1 MQQQQQYRAE
11 FAGKLEALLR
21 NDFIKVQYFYG
32 VLWKL
37 PGRLFDELDIVAI
50 NAISVYDF
58 RNMCFF
64 LSNLFITFVL
74 INK

>member
-1 MQQQQQYRAE
+1 MQQQQQQYRAE
-11 FAGKLEALLR
+11 LAGRLEALLR

-50 NAISVYDF
+50 NAI
-58 RNMCFF
+58 
-64 LSNLFITFVL
+64 
-74 INK
+74 